1 MSELSP
7 AMLSRLALKMPAE
20 FDTRQ
25 RTILIYIERATGRF
39 VKVVLPQMRVVNAVT
54 LQRIHRRAAA
64 QAHYLW
70 LEKYGTPFPE
80 TGVDGDWTEFVL
92 ADEIPHEGPTRLT
105 EAEWAHVQRASRQAA
120 LTVDIL
126 WLLVEG
132 LGWRPGQPV
141 SDDDRGW
148 LSVWAEEEESPGV
161 MESVRELLCL
171 PRRYDWTPIAVIRAY
186 TTRPR
191 STWRA
196 IAAA

>member
-1 MSELSP
+1 MSDLSP
-7 AMLSRLALKMPAE
+7 AMLARLALKMPAE
-20 FDTRQ
+20 FDVRQ
-25 RTILIYIERATGRF
+25 STIWIYLERGTGRY
-39 VKVVLPQMRVVNAVT
+39 VKVVLPRLRVVNAET
-54 LQRIHRRAAA
+54 MGRLNE
-64 QAHYLW
+64 QASGQARDLW
-70 LEKYGTPFPE
+70 CEKYGTPFPE
-80 TGVDGDWTEFVL
+80 TGVDGDWSEFVL

-105 EAEWAHVQRASRQAA
+105 EAEWAHVQRAARQAA

-141 SDDDRGW
+141 ADNDRGW

-171 PRRYDWTPIAVIRAY
+171 PRRYDWIPPAVTAAYPTP
-186 TTRPR
+186 PR
-191 STWRA
+191 SSWRA

>member
-20 FDTRQ
+20 FDARQ
-25 RTILIYIERATGRF
+25 RTIWIYIERTTGRF
-39 VKVVLPQMRVVNAVT
+39 VKVVLPQMRVVNAGT
-54 LQRIHRRAAA
+54 LQRIHRRAGG
-64 QAHYLW
+64 QARYLW

-132 LGWRPGQPV
+132 LGWRPGKPV

-148 LSVWAEEEESPGV
+148 LSVWAEEEASPGV

-171 PRRYDWTPIAVIRAY
+171 PRRYDWTPMAVIRAY
-186 TTRPR
+186 TTRPG
-191 STWRA
+191 SSWRA

>member
-20 FDTRQ
+20 FDVRQ
-25 RTILIYIERATGRF
+25 RTIWIYLERPTGRF
-39 VKVVLPQMRVVNAVT
+39 VKVVLPQMRVVNAET
-54 LQRIHRRAAA
+54 LQRTHRRAAG
-64 QAHYLW
+64 QARYLW

-80 TGVDGDWTEFVL
+80 TRVDGDWTEFVL
-92 ADEIPHEGPTRLT
+92 ADEIAHEGPTRLT

-141 SDDDRGW
+141 ADTDRGW

-171 PRRYDWTPIAVIRAY
+171 PRRYDWIPAAVMGAYATP
-186 TTRPR
+186 PR
-191 STWRA
+191 SAWRP